1 MKKNYS
7 EPTVTKINLDTEI
20 NLVLMSEPPL
30 DPPGMMMNNSEET
43 DGGMF
48 SQFINPM
55 KWFR

>member
-20 NLVLMSEPPL
+20 NLVLMSEPPV
-30 DPPGMMMNNSEET
+30 DPPEMMMNNSQQT

-55 KWFR
+55 KWFK

>member
-20 NLVLMSEPPL
+20 NLVLMSTPPT
-30 DPPGMMMNNSEET
+30 DPQMMMNNSEET

-55 KWFR
+55 KWFK

>member
-20 NLVLMSEPPL
+20 NLVLMSEPPT
-30 DPPGMMMNNSEET
+30 DPQMMMNNSEET

-55 KWFR
+55 RWFK

>member
-7 EPTVTKINLDTEI
+7 EPTVTKITLDTEI
-20 NLVLMSEPPL
+20 NLVLMSEPPA
-30 DPPGMMMNNSEET
+30 DPQMMMNNSEET

-55 KWFR
+55 KWFK

>member
-7 EPTVTKINLDTEI
+7 EPRVTKINLDTEI

-30 DPPGMMMNNSEET
+30 DPNEMMMNNSEET

>member
-20 NLVLMSEPPL
+20 NLVLMSTPPTE
-30 DPPGMMMNNSEET
+30 PGMMMNNSEQT

-55 KWFR
+55 KWFK

>member
-20 NLVLMSEPPL
+20 NLVLMS
-30 DPPGMMMNNSEET
+30 DPPTDPTEMMMNNSEQT

-55 KWFR
+55 KWFK